1 MTKTKQKKALAQH
14 IFRPNSEKYFTEMS
28 HKKIRVQS
36 NRRLRYRV
44 HRVAILMN
52 TTFRKSVSAP
62 EI

>member
-44 HRVAILMN
+44 HRVAI
-52 TTFRKSVSAP
+52 
-62 EI
+62 